1 MSLSL
6 QHGDID
12 KTILQVRRIQ
22 KDIKIPW
29 VFFLAAGATVHAISS
44 RLDKHHSNVQ
54 WKQTKIDKL

>member
-1 MSLSL
+1 MV
-6 QHGDID
+6 
-12 KTILQVRRIQ
+12 ILIKQYSKFEEYKRIL
-22 KDIKIPW
+22 KFP